1 VRDIILYHHEK
12 YDGRG
17 YPHGLQGEEIPFL
30 AAVVNVADSFDAMT
44 SSRSYNKPKTI
55 EEGMEEIRRCAGTQ
69 FHPVV
74 AAAALSLYRKGKWPR
89 FKQTEHCEEVDYTY
103 DMV

>member
-1 VRDIILYHHEK
+1 
-12 YDGRG
+12 
-17 YPHGLQGEEIPFL
+17 LQGEEIPFL